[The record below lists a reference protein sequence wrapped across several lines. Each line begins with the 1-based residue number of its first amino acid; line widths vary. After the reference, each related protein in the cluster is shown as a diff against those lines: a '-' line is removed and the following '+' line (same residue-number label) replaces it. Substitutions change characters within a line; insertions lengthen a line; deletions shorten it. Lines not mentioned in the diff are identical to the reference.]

1 MQTFNHLYDGKK
13 ALHAFLDTLDTE
25 GKSILVQLFSGQKKR
40 KKLRTIL
47 ETLSTRLGD
56 DAVIAGASSAG
67 EVLDGKLKEESIV
80 LSVSLFDSTRVRSAY
95 FTTPGELELIKNE
108 LIEDDTKA
116 VILFSAGIN
125 QNGEEI
131 IRQIDAVKKGMTVA
145 GGFAGDNGD
154 FEECFIFDGKEIRQE
169 CTLAVSLSG
178 ESLHVSANSLFNW
191 KPIGS
196 TFTITLCQDNIVY
209 TADDIP
215 IKELYRRYLGDDIAD
230 NIPESANQF
239 PILLKKGKGVAARTP
254 VLEKEEGVLFSGTVK
269 TGDTFS
275 FGFGDIQG
283 IKEEAE
289 ANFARLAETPCESL
303 FVYASSSRKIFLPVN
318 IRREISS
325 LKAIAPVNGFFTY
338 GEYCQTDE
346 RSEFHN
352 LSTTVLSLS
361 ESHTL
366 SHKKY
371 AFDVTKAKNTY
382 TRSMAG
388 LMHLINNTTKSLNE
402 STSLLQQYK
411 EAVDQT
417 VIFSKTDPKGNITYV
432 NDMFCEISGYSKE
445 ELIGKSHNIIRH
457 PDMEGEVF
465 KEMWKTIKSGQI
477 WQGIVKNRAKNGHTY
492 IVDSTIFPIL
502 DNHGNIVEYMALR
515 VDITFLSQKQSELEW
530 REKLTSE
537 ILNNQE
543 SIVALTARD
552 TGIMQV
558 NQRFF
563 DYFNFKDFH
572 DLKSKHYCICD
583 LFVEDEGYIYPE
595 KGEMSWVEKPLEN
608 CDKKY
613 KVKMID
619 KHGEPKIFTIKAN
632 HFTHNDKELYVVTL
646 SDVTELEE
654 ALKRAKAAEVA
665 KANFLA
671 NMSHEIRTPMNGITG
686 FTELLVDSGLAPEQK
701 RYATII
707 KNSTKTLMGIV
718 NDILDISKIES
729 GKMTLE
735 AQMIDPVAEI
745 VPAFELFEAVAKE
758 KELDYL
764 TFVDPALPKMILADA
779 LRLKQ
784 VMSNLIGNAIKF
796 TPPGGHV
803 HVIMELVDK
812 SDARCTIRFS
822 VRDSGIGIPQAK
834 QKEIFAA
841 FSQADDS
848 ITRKFGGTGLGLTI
862 SANFVELMGSR
873 LEVASEAGAGSEF
886 FFELSVE
893 RFDSTPRYTPFSG
906 KRACIYTASESRDL
920 VKTNLERY
928 LERFAVTP
936 SSEPQGCDLLIYITQ
951 PSVFLYTPLFFDDR
965 EIGNIPKAMEEMKEA
980 QIPFDETMEII
991 PRPVNDAKLHGAIA
1005 RLLNRHISVEAE
1017 EKAKEAAVYDA
1028 TVLVVEDNDIN
1039 QSLISLL
1046 LEQQG
1051 IIPDIADN
1059 GLQAVEMFTAKRYDL
1074 VLMDINM
1081 PVMDGLEATRQ
1092 IREYEGVNDFAPC
1105 PVIALTANVMSED
1118 RERFL
1123 AGGMDDYLTKPIDPE
1138 RLGEVL
1144 GRYCQAQRQTKA
1156 DLPFNTAELAETLGI
1171 DEDFVQKLIAKFI
1184 DSADEY
1190 LGNIENAVEK
1200 RDIEALK
1207 QASHKL
1213 HGTAANLRFH
1223 TISELAAA
1231 IERKVRSGNGIDAV
1245 AGPLEELR
1253 SEISRLRA

>member
-1 MQTFNHLYDGKK
+1 MQTVNHLYKNK
-13 ALHAFLDTLDTE
+13 QALQAFLDTLETE
-25 GKSILVQLFSGQKKR
+25 GKGILVQLFSGQRKLKKIR
-40 KKLRTIL
+40 KIL
-47 ETLSTRLGD
+47 QMLTAHLGD

-67 EVLDGKLKEESIV
+67 EVVNGKLKEGSIV
-80 LSVSLFDSTRVRSAY
+80 LSVSLFETTRIRSAY
-95 FTTPGELELIKNE
+95 FTTPEELDLLKNDLIKE
-108 LIEDDTKA
+108 DTKA
-116 VILFSAGIN
+116 LILFSSGIS

-131 IRQIDAVKKGMTVA
+131 IRRVA
-145 GGFAGDNGD
+145 SLKEGLVVSGGFAGDNGD
-154 FEECFIFDGKEIRQE
+154 FEDCFVYDGEEIRQE

-178 ESLHVSANSLFNW
+178 DSLHVTAKALFDW

-196 TFTITLCQDNIVY
+196 TFTITRCKENIIY

-215 IKELYRRYLGDDIAD
+215 IKEVYRRFLGDDIAD

-239 PILLKKGKGVAARTP
+239 PLLLSKHKGVAARTP
-254 VLEKEEGVLFSGTVK
+254 MLEKEGGILFSGTVRK
-269 TGDTFS
+269 GESFS
-275 FGFGDIQG
+275 FGFGDIRT
-283 IKEEAE
+283 IKEAAE
-289 ANFARLAETPCESL
+289 ANFARLASTPCESI
-303 FVYASSSRKIFLPVN
+303 FVYASSSRRIFLPVN
-318 IRREISS
+318 IRREITT
-325 LKAIAPVNGFFTY
+325 LKSIAPVSGFFTY
-338 GEYCQTDE
+338 GEYCLNDE
-346 RSEFHN
+346 TAEFYN
-352 LSTTVLSLS
+352 LSTSILSLS
-361 ESHTL
+361 ESETTSQAEYL
-366 SHKKY
+366 
-371 AFDVTKAKNTY
+371 FDVKKEKSTY

-388 LMHLINNTTKSLNE
+388 LMHLINNTTRSLNE

-411 EAVDQT
+411 EAVDHT
-417 VIFSKTDPKGNITYV
+417 VIFSKTDTKGIITYV

-457 PDMEGEVF
+457 PDMEPEVF

-477 WQGIVKNRAKNGHTY
+477 WQGIVKNRAKNGYTY
-492 IVDSTIFPIL
+492 IVDSTIFPIF
-502 DNHGNIVEYMALR
+502 DNNGTIVEYMALR
-515 VDITFLSQKQSELEW
+515 VDITFLSQKQNELEW

-543 SIVALTARD
+543 SIVALTAKD
-552 TGIMQV
+552 TGLIQV

-563 DYFNFKDFH
+563 DYFDFKDFE

-583 LFVEDEGYIYPE
+583 LFVKEEGYIYSI
-595 KGEMSWVEKPLEN
+595 KGEMDWVEKPLERN
-608 CDKKY
+608 DRKF

-619 KHGEPKIFTIKAN
+619 KHGEAKIFTIKTN
-632 HFTHNDKELYVVTL
+632 HFSHNDKDLYVVTL
-646 SDVTELEE
+646 SDVTELEQ
-654 ALKRAKAAEVA
+654 ALKRAKSAEVA

-686 FTELLVDSGLAPEQK
+686 FTQLLVESGLTQEQK

-735 AQMIDPVAEI
+735 MQMIDPVAEI
-745 VPAFELFEAVAKE
+745 TPAFEIFESVAGE

-764 TFVDPALPKMILADA
+764 TFIDPALPKMISADA

-796 TPPGGHV
+796 TPDRGYIHI
-803 HVIMELVDK
+803 IMELVEK
-812 SDARCTIRFS
+812 EASHCKIRFA

-834 QKEIFAA
+834 QEEIFGA

-873 LEVASEAGAGSEF
+873 LEVDSREGEGSEF
-886 FFELSVE
+886 SFELTVDT
-893 RFDSTPRYTPFSG
+893 FDPETRYTPFEG
-906 KRACIYTASESRDL
+906 RHAVIYSDRESRDIARED
-920 VKTNLERY
+920 LERY
-928 LERFAVTP
+928 LKRMGIATTAETG
-936 SSEPQGCDLLIYITQ
+936 EGDLLFYITKE
-951 PSVFLYTPLFFDDR
+951 SLLLFTPAFFDDR
-965 EIGNIPKAMEEMKEA
+965 EIGNIPKAMEEMKQTQLA
-980 QIPFDETMEII
+980 IDETMEVIAN
-991 PRPVNDAKLHGAIA
+991 PVNDVKLYDTIG
-1005 RLLNRHISVEAE
+1005 RLLHSIRTEETDEEEGEAS
-1017 EKAKEAAVYDA
+1017 VYDA

-1074 VLMDINM
+1074 ILMDINM

-1092 IREYEGVNDFAPC
+1092 IREYEGVNSFDPC
-1105 PVIALTANVMSED
+1105 PIIALTANVMKED

-1123 AGGMDDYLTKPIDPE
+1123 RGGMDDYLTKPIDPE

-1144 GRYCQAQRQTKA
+1144 ARYCTSLRQTKA
-1156 DLPFNTAELAETLGI
+1156 DLPYNTAELAETLGI
-1171 DEDFVQKLIAKFI
+1171 DEDFVQKLIQKFI
-1184 DSADEY
+1184 HSADEY
-1190 LGNIENAVEK
+1190 LENIAIAVGNHEV
-1200 RDIEALK
+1200 EALK
-1207 QASHKL
+1207 QAAHKL
-1213 HGTAANLRFH
+1213 HGTAANLRFNR
-1223 TISELAAA
+1223 IGELAAS
-1231 IERKVRSGNGIDAV
+1231 IEKEVRSQGITETV
-1245 AGPLEELR
+1245 STLLEELR
-1253 SEISRLRA
+1253 SEITRLRA